1 MASELENRLRSL
13 GIDLPPPLPSTAA
26 YAPFIISNRM
36 LYISGQFPIT
46 ENGIQHPGKVGKDLS
61 LEEAQKAARLCGLN
75 ILNQVKIACTESL
88 ERINR
93 CVRLGGFINA
103 VDNFS
108 DHSKVMNGA
117 SDLMI
122 QVFGNL
128 GRHTRTAVGVSSL
141 PFNACLEID
150 AIFALEDEE
159 AAPFS

>member
-1 MASELENRLRSL
+1 MATELENRLRSL
-13 GIDLPPPLPSTAA
+13 GIELPKPPLPAA
-26 YAPFIISNRM
+26 TYAPFIIANGM
-36 LYISGQFPIT
+36 LHISGQLPMMG
-46 ENGIQHPGKVGKDLS
+46 EVLQYSGKVGKEIS
-61 LEEAQKAARLCGLN
+61 LEDAQKAAHLCALN
-75 ILNQVKIACTESL
+75 ILAQVEIACKESF

-103 VDNFS
+103 VEGFS

-128 GRHTRTAVGVSSL
+128 GRHSRVAVGVSSL

-159 AAPFS
+159 ATPFS